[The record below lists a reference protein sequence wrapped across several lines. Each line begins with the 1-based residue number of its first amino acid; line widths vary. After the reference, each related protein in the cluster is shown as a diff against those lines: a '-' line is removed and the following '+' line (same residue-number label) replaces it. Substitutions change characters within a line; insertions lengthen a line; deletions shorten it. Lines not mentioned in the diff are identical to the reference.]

1 MSMIAENKDLVIR
14 YLEALSGKPK
24 PESLLREYLE
34 DEELIEHILATEIS
48 FPEYELIPEDILADG
63 DLVAVRARFIGIHR
77 GPFADLDPTGKRVD
91 MEAFVNYRITNNK
104 IVDHWMIMDSTE
116 MLKQL
121 GVELERVPSTQ

>member
-1 MSMIAENKDLVIR
+1 MSTIAENKDLVVR

-77 GPFADLDPTGKRVD
+77 GPFADLEPTGKRID
-91 MEAFVNYRITNNK
+91 MEAFVNYRITNKK

>member
-1 MSMIAENKDLVIR
+1 MSTIAENKDLVMR

-77 GPFADLDPTGKRVD
+77 GPFADLEPTGKRID
-91 MEAFVNYRITNNK
+91 MEAFVNYRITNKK